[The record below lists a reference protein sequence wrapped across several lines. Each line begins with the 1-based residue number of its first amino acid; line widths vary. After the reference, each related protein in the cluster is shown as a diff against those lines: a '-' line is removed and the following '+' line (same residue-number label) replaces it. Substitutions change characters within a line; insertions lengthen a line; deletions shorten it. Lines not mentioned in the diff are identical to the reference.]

1 MQEQQTLTRDGRRTQ
16 AELAHGGDFVELA
29 DGLVEQG
36 TGDREV
42 VHLGVRFAVVKQRL
56 AAQERRMILV
66 ALGFQEQG
74 DFVRPVFVIVLERF
88 FAASQAVVG
97 PALEIP

>member
-1 MQEQQTLTRDGRRTQ
+1 M
-16 AELAHGGDFVELA
+16 
-29 DGLVEQG
+29 
-36 TGDREV
+36 
-42 VHLGVRFAVVKQRL
+42 KQRL

-66 ALGFQEQG
+66 ALGFQQQG

-88 FAASQAVVG
+88 FAARQAVVG